1 MFSVLFMSINIRIVF
16 GLQILYLCI
25 HFSFACFN
33 ECNNFDSCTYVAT
46 ANQHDTLVELIHLI
60 NMSNNCKRQLHYMY
74 FFVMTS
80 DESLLSSF
88 GGISNNSLIHL
99 LQF

>member
-33 ECNNFDSCTYVAT
+33 QCNIYGGEKTPVNRVNIRSKYMDDHGNV
-46 ANQHDTLVELIHLI
+46 NPIM
-60 NMSNNCKRQLHYMY
+60 MSQIPCKT
-74 FFVMTS
+74 F
-80 DESLLSSF
+80 SSVY
-88 GGISNNSLIHL
+88 
-99 LQF
+99 